1 MCVKPGVRW
10 KSSPG
15 FRKHPYQLSQ
25 KGKWRN
31 SLSHVP
37 EVFWLKLM
45 ALNAHNDGLMSV
57 NGFPINLRRKWKNE
71 QSVIVVFLVSKLYKD
86 AFGVYDALTYGAD
99 SVGIVILDVD
109 SDGRVHGTSPAF
121 DGAVNVMGSGVT
133 GLLPQVIKL
142 EGDLVL
148 GVQDPAVSKVTML
161 CD

>member
-1 MCVKPGVRW
+1 
-10 KSSPG
+10 
-15 FRKHPYQLSQ
+15 
-25 KGKWRN
+25 
-31 SLSHVP
+31 
-37 EVFWLKLM
+37 M

-71 QSVIVVFLVSKLYKD
+71 QSIIVVFLVFKPYKD
-86 AFGVYDALTYGAD
+86 AFSVYDALTYGAD

-109 SDGRVHGTSPAF
+109 SDGRVHSTSPAL